1 MAPDDILEQP
11 DLADPTL
18 NLARDPIGGL
28 VVAVRIVSPANENG
42 SRVELPHAVHD
53 RGDGALGLFAFMG
66 DKAIREPEEKQ
77 VLRIQPKRRARSF
90 RFHLAQRG
98 QSVRRIGFAVRMRP
112 GAVADDDNLPA
123 QILPAGLGDQ
133 AAAAQALIVRMGSDN
148 DERPILERLAQR
160 PKRKPLRGAQE
171 FLHRHRHRSCVV
183 AGCARIHAAASVN
196 ARSGPG
202 WRR

>member
-18 NLARDPIGGL
+18 NLACDPIGRL

-42 SRVELPHAVHD
+42 SRVKFPHAIND

-66 DKAIREPEEKQ
+66 DKAIRQPKEKH
-77 VLRIQPKRRARSF
+77 VLRFQPKRRARSF
-90 RFHLAQRG
+90 RFHFAERRQP
-98 QSVRRIGFAVRMRP
+98 VRRIGFAVRMRP
-112 GAVADDDNLPA
+112 GAVADDNNLPT

-133 AAAAQALIVRMGSDN
+133 AAAAQALIVRMGRDN
-148 DERPILERLAQR
+148 DERPILERLTQR
-160 PKRKPLRGAQE
+160 PKRQPLRGAQE
-171 FLHRHRHRSCVV
+171 FVHRHRHRSCAV
-183 AGCARIHAAASVN
+183 AGCARIHAAASVS